1 MAKNEPE
8 IWGISTHIDIH
19 ECNLKKITDGEEIRK
34 YIITLCDLLKVKA
47 WGEMTLVHFGE
58 GEKIAGYSVV
68 QLIETSCLTGH
79 FVDSTSSAY
88 IDIFSCRKYDHKIAV
103 EYTKNFFETE
113 NCIFT
118 VLNRK

>member
-1 MAKNEPE
+1 MKENKQEL
-8 IWGISTHIDIH
+8 WGISTHIDIH
-19 ECNLKKITDGEEIRK
+19 ECNPLKITKGEEIKK
-34 YIITLCDLLKVKA
+34 YILNLCDLLKVKA

-88 IDIFSCRKYDHKIAV
+88 IDIFSCNTYDHNLAI
-103 EYTKNFFETE
+103 EYTKKFFETE
-113 NCIFT
+113 NCTFT
-118 VLNRK
+118 VLDRK